1 MKKYSNT
8 RFFIEYVL
16 IAFSTYLILSLVI
29 AIIGG
34 YSYRDV
40 LTSQYQM
47 AGLVLLYWW
56 TPLPRMADLEN
67 QEYE

>member
-34 YSYRDV
+34 YSYREI
-40 LTSQYQM
+40 LTSKYQM
-47 AGLVLLYWW
+47 IGLILLYWW